1 MCFTMWLLCISVH
14 SFFGLIYCYVIR
26 LLLHNLMG
34 LLVIGVSS
42 FGEPCNVFDDIKV
55 AGK

>member
-14 SFFGLIYCYVIR
+14 SFFGLIYCYIIR
-26 LLLHNLMG
+26 LVLHNLMG

>member
-14 SFFGLIYCYVIR
+14 SFLGCYIIR
-26 LLLHNLMG
+26 LVLHNVMG
-34 LLVIGVSS
+34 LLVIGLSS

>member
-1 MCFTMWLLCISVH
+1 MCFTMWLPCISVN
-14 SFFGLIYCYVIR
+14 SFFGCYIIR
-26 LLLHNLMG
+26 LVLHVMG

-55 AGK
+55 ADK

>member
-1 MCFTMWLLCISVH
+1 MLLLYISAH
-14 SFFGLIYCYVIR
+14 SFFGCYMIR
-26 LLLHNLMG
+26 LVLHDVMG

-42 FGEPCNVFDDIKV
+42 FGEPCNAFDNIKV

>member
-1 MCFTMWLLCISVH
+1 MCFTMWLLSVH
-14 SFFGLIYCYVIR
+14 SFFGLTYCYIIR
-26 LLLHNLMG
+26 LVLHNIMG

-42 FGEPCNVFDDIKV
+42 FGEPYNVFDIKV